1 MENGLASS
9 FRMIQNIYLGMNSQQ
24 LDPGGVHKLATRQ
37 TQIRK
42 FVSSNAQVLKRAG
55 IT

>member
-1 MENGLASS
+1 
-9 FRMIQNIYLGMNSQQ
+9 MNSQQ
-24 LDPGGVHKLATRQ
+24 LDPGGDHKLATRQ

-42 FVSSNAQVLKRAG
+42 FVSSNASSNAQVLKRAG

>member
-1 MENGLASS
+1 
-9 FRMIQNIYLGMNSQQ
+9 MIQNVYPGMDSQQ
-24 LDPGGVHKLATRQ
+24 LDPGGVHKLTTRQ

-42 FVSSNAQVLKRAG
+42 FVSNNAQVLKRAG